1 MLGSLS
7 LPAVSRAYNSLL
19 YQCGT
24 NCERGPLI
32 KTARKEV
39 LGTPVRRK
47 PNKNFIGMMTSSLL
61 WRPGFHGVYR
71 GRAVLE
77 IHYNE
82 DDAPNFEAL
91 DA

>member
-1 MLGSLS
+1 MRYQLRARSLNQDSKKGGLG
-7 LPAVSRAYNSLL
+7 YTGETETE
-19 YQCGT
+19 Q
-24 NCERGPLI
+24 
-32 KTARKEV
+32 
-39 LGTPVRRK
+39 
-47 PNKNFIGMMTSSLL
+47 NFIGMMTSSLL